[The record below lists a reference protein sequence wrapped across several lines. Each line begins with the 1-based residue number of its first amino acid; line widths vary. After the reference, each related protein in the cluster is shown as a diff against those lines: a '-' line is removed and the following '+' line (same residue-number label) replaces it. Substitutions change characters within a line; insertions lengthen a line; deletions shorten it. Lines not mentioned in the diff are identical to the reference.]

1 MEHREEPGSGLSMRA
16 AALIQLGSKYAS
28 IAVQLVITAILARL
42 VSPAEFG
49 TLAIVTVFTSFF
61 SMFADMGI
69 GVAIIQF
76 RDLTS
81 DDMRRL
87 FGFSIILS
95 LVIGVAFCALSL
107 PISWVYGDPALV
119 PLCCVASLSLVFST
133 LNMVPNGMMLRD
145 RKFMQIGLRL
155 VVVTIVSGAVGIM
168 MAILGFGC
176 YALVL
181 QIVASSLGV
190 WLWNMA
196 SCHIGLPDFHFM
208 VTLRRVFSYSA
219 YQFASGLVN
228 YFNRNLDNLL
238 IGRVAGAEMLGYYDK
253 AYKLTTYPMSSFS
266 SVIAS
271 VIQPFMS
278 EHQDDKDVIFDCWL
292 RMEKL
297 CSLVG
302 MAVAAIMFCCS
313 SEIILFMYGEQWNV
327 SGPIL
332 HALSLGVYAQM
343 MGNPTGAFFQS
354 LGRTDLMFR
363 CGVVNSVVMAIAI
376 VAGLATGSVNVVSWL
391 VSLAFFAQL
400 ASITYFLVHRG
411 FQRSPSC
418 LASFLPEVAGGV
430 VAMAAGMAAGH
441 LLPADMPV
449 QLLGKAAVTAVAL
462 LAVYVAT
469 GQTKHLR
476 SLLGR

>member
-1 MEHREEPGSGLSMRA
+1 
-16 AALIQLGSKYAS
+16 
-28 IAVQLVITAILARL
+28 
-42 VSPAEFG
+42 
-49 TLAIVTVFTSFF
+49 
-61 SMFADMGI
+61 
-69 GVAIIQF
+69 
-76 RDLTS
+76 
-81 DDMRRL
+81 
-87 FGFSIILS
+87 
-95 LVIGVAFCALSL
+95 
-107 PISWVYGDPALV
+107 
-119 PLCCVASLSLVFST
+119 
-133 LNMVPNGMMLRD
+133 
-145 RKFMQIGLRL
+145 
-155 VVVTIVSGAVGIM
+155 
-168 MAILGFGC
+168 
-176 YALVL
+176 
-181 QIVASSLGV
+181 
-190 WLWNMA
+190 
-196 SCHIGLPDFHFM
+196 
-208 VTLRRVFSYSA
+208 
-219 YQFASGLVN
+219 
-228 YFNRNLDNLL
+228 
-238 IGRVAGAEMLGYYDK
+238 
-253 AYKLTTYPMSSFS
+253 
-266 SVIAS
+266 
-271 VIQPFMS
+271 
-278 EHQDDKDVIFDCWL
+278 
-292 RMEKL
+292 
-297 CSLVG
+297 

-376 VAGLATGSVNVVSWL
+376 VAGLATGSVDVVSWL